1 MLGSAICLA
10 NRRDGVWNKNA
21 PVASPQSDT
30 LRATGFFFVL
40 RMKRGREGAGERDG
54 EVLGEDLQ
62 WGSPADSGV
71 VGECRRT
78 N

>member
-1 MLGSAICLA
+1 MLGPAICLA

-40 RMKRGREGAGERDG
+40 RMKRGREAGSETG
-54 EVLGEDLQ
+54 KNWVKTYSGDLQ
-62 WGSPADSGV
+62 PTA
-71 VGECRRT
+71 E
-78 N
+78 